1 MVVSDIAR
9 AMELSSTQM
18 RMARRMRERKEEG
31 GREGGKKAPAEKLL
45 YSAI

>member
-1 MVVSDIAR
+1 MVSDIAR
-9 AMELSSTQM
+9 AMELGSTQM
-18 RMARRMRERKEEG
+18 RMTRRMRVRKEEE